1 MLSIVDLDIEFA
13 FYRVMDEHARL
24 DVHIVVLVVPVR
36 LERDRHSVPALRIGM
51 AQSVT
56 TDLDYALGHHVRL
69 LVQVNVVLVGV
80 VKGANGA
87 Y

>member
-1 MLSIVDLDIEFA
+1 MFPVIDFNAEFTLNGVVHE
-13 FYRVMDEHARL
+13 YARF
-24 DVHIVVLVVPVR
+24 DVHLVVLVVPVR

-87 Y
+87 D